1 MNDKCVVLNAKKM
14 NFDGKLDFSVLS
26 SDVTVYDDTTEQQL
40 SERIQGANIIV
51 TKEMP
56 VSAEM
61 IQKFP
66 ESVKLICEAG
76 TGYNN
81 IDLEATRKKGITVCN
96 IPSYSAERVAHTAIM
111 MILNLS
117 SAMQVQMKMLAC
129 GNHDNFTR
137 NLQVPHVEVNGKTLG
152 IIGAG
157 HIGRKVIQIAQALD
171 MNILVYTRTPRED
184 EKGIRYVSLEEL
196 LKNSDYVSM
205 HCPLTESTK
214 HMINKESLSLMKPSA
229 FIINTSRGALID
241 EAALIEALEN
251 GTIAGAGL
259 DVQETEPPEEAS
271 PLYTMDQILLTPHM
285 GWKGLETRQRLVSIL
300 ADNIKQFME
309 GNPINVVSG
318 I

>member
-14 NFDGKLDFSVLS
+14 NFDGKLDFSILS

-40 SERIQGANIIV
+40 SERIQGADVIV

-81 IDLEATRKKGITVCN
+81 INLEATRKKGITVCN
-96 IPSYSAERVAHTAIM
+96 IPSYSTERVAHTAIM

-117 SAMQVQMKMLAC
+117 SAMQAQMKMLAC

-152 IIGAG
+152 VIGAG

-171 MNILVYTRTPRED
+171 MNILVYTRTPRAD

-196 LKNSDYVSM
+196 LENSDYVSM

-214 HMINKESLSLMKPSA
+214 HMINKESLALMKPSA

-259 DVQETEPPEEAS
+259 DVQETEPPEETN
-271 PLYTMDQILLTPHM
+271 PLYTMDQVLLTPHM

>member
-1 MNDKCVVLNAKKM
+1 MNGKCVVLNAKKM
-14 NFDGKLDFSVLS
+14 NFDGKLDFSILS

-40 SERIQGANIIV
+40 SERIQGADIIV

-81 IDLEATRKKGITVCN
+81 INLEATRKKGITVCN
-96 IPSYSAERVAHTAIM
+96 IPSYSTERVAHTAIM

-318 I
+318 L